1 MKNKIKKF
9 LSLCILV
16 PTLVLS
22 PIQTQAFAITATVTL
37 GMFVNFLVSTVI
49 VAGVV
54 YEFTNGSPDMGYTDY
69 KDILSKNDTSKY
81 KFNNASLLSVKS
93 ATDLVTLGLTP
104 LEANNIVEAY
114 DEYCEYYETV
124 PETEP
129 YTFKKSSVIS
139 STVSLAKSL
148 NFVVSDVTLP
158 SLTPALS
165 IDDSNYYNYM
175 SQAFY
180 LKMQTWNEVYYY
192 IVTGYYSGNTTN
204 FGVVDYYKI
213 ARGEMDFKP
222 TIFFSDRKLP
232 FYNGDMCYISTG
244 SGVQVPL
251 FAISYDKTGK
261 VRTTYYDNIANR
273 DGLSMFLYFDNSF
286 SLYPMKFSP
295 PSDTATG
302 TYYRNYLLATNDD
315 RFATTDVRI
324 PADVISKNLISVGSS
339 ALPVANKIVGSDS
352 IVTDIV
358 LPYKP
363 VDSIT
368 VLPGSIALA
377 PSSVDEY
384 KNSIVADESFS
395 LTLPVED
402 VIVPPVD
409 GTQDLSGILE
419 FLQRILDGILA
430 IPRAIT
436 QTITDFF
443 SAQPT
448 TTIDFSP
455 LFISLAD
462 KFPFCLPFDLF
473 NAFKSFVATPV
484 VPKFEITFDKG
495 LVGAGSF
502 TFDFAPFTKLAAI
515 LRYFILLVF
524 VTSLINK
531 TKNMIN

>member
-9 LSLCILV
+9 LSICILV

-22 PIQTQAFAITATVTL
+22 PIQTQAFAISGMITL

-49 VAGVV
+49 VTGVV
-54 YEFTNGSPDMGYTDY
+54 YEFTNGAPVIGYTDY
-69 KDILSKNDTSKY
+69 KDILTKNDTSKY
-81 KFNNASLLSVKS
+81 KFDNSSLLAIKS
-93 ATDLVTLGLTP
+93 ATDLVTMGLTP
-104 LEANNIVEAY
+104 LEADNIVEAY
-114 DEYCEYYETV
+114 DEYCAYYEDKE
-124 PETEP
+124 ETSP
-129 YTFKKSSVIS
+129 YTFKNTSVFT

-148 NFVVSDVTLP
+148 NYVVSDVDLP
-158 SLTPALS
+158 TLTPS
-165 IDDSNYYNYM
+165 IVINETNFSDYMTYDDYVKLM
-175 SQAFY
+175 SWEQ
-180 LKMQTWNEVYYY
+180 VYYY
-192 IVTGYYSGNTTN
+192 VFLGSYSVNGVRSSAKVYNQILKGEVDFNPCVLYSNVPYTFYGGNSLFISSSNPSRPALVVGYD
-204 FGVVDYYKI
+204 DYYRLTVNYINNVSGSSSPSYKI
-213 ARGEMDFKP
+213 NGSDWNNSSV
-222 TIFFSDRKLP
+222 IFQP
-232 FYNGDMCYISTG
+232 PVST
-244 SGVQVPL
+244 SEST
-251 FAISYDKTGK
+251 SYYG
-261 VRTTYYDNIANR
+261 A
-273 DGLSMFLYFDNSF
+273 
-286 SLYPMKFSP
+286 
-295 PSDTATG
+295 
-302 TYYRNYLLATNDD
+302 YLLATNDETY
-315 RFATTDVRI
+315 ASSYSSI
-324 PADVISKNLISVGSS
+324 PADVISKNLISVTPNDMPFVNKIAGS
-339 ALPVANKIVGSDS
+339 LPVI
-352 IVTDIV
+352 TDIV
-358 LPYKP
+358 IPYKP
-363 VDSIT
+363 VSTIT
-368 VLPGSIALA
+368 VLPGSIALS

-402 VIVPPVD
+402 VIAPPVD

-419 FLQRILDGILA
+419 FLQKILDGILA

-473 NAFKSFVATPV
+473 NAFKSFAAAPE
-484 VPKFEITFDKG
+484 VPRFEITFDKG